1 MTQFEGQ
8 ALALGC
14 FVAVIFA
21 GGLAIFGQL
30 RAASAVNGALALLFL
45 TFAVPNLVTWAVSPD
60 AYVSQYGHAALSELL
75 HSRLGRNCAHP
86 AGRLRPILCSQIRR
100 VLLDELACQSSD
112 SGAVCLSRLLVSR
125 VLSAVQQEPRSIG
138 WPKASA
144 WVWFALTAISPKY
157 STTFEWPRT
166 ARAPELGIKQPRAR
180 SAT

>member
-60 AYVSQYGHAALSELL
+60 AYVSQYGHAALSELPFT
-75 HSRLGRNCAHP
+75 LGLAAIALIAL
-86 AGRLRPILCSQIRR
+86 AGCGLSYARR
-100 VLLDELACQSSD
+100 SVVFFWMSWLANLPTVALFVYL
-112 SGAVCLSRLLVSR
+112 GF
-125 VLSAVQQEPRSIG
+125 
-138 WPKASA
+138 
-144 WVWFALTAISPKY
+144 WFHV
-157 STTFEWPRT
+157 F
-166 ARAPELGIKQPRAR
+166 
-180 SAT
+180 